1 MENNTEVLVSIES
14 VKIKD
19 FIFNT
24 NKLRIIRG
32 ASYLLDYLNQYVV
45 KDIIEKDVDKDNIL
59 YIGAGN
65 AKFFTTE
72 EKADKIIYEIKD
84 MYHRYA
90 PGSKLAI
97 ACVKKNTKDEKVWDL
112 LDRSGRETAIQK
124 SKGFPMLN
132 LDNPFVE
139 KCSFCNDKPSEWKN
153 NDPDDLIQQLNDLYH
168 GDKNNYD
175 KISKGK
181 VVGKI
186 LDEDKGICRECLA
199 KLIASTYIKKEDKND
214 VSFYNKVFKNIK
226 NYKLVDELEDLKDS
240 KSHIGFMYADGDG
253 LGVFLGGIKERFIK
267 LGNEKEYRQ
276 FMGEFSIELDKA
288 TKDSLIETLKEY
300 EAKDNKYGEF
310 FIVGGD
316 DVCGVFPADKVLGI
330 SITFQQKFEVR
341 MKKFTDKHSGRV
353 GKNQNITASSGVIIA
368 KVKTPIHYLFNQS
381 LELQKI
387 AKAKRT
393 SDLKHCKD
401 YKTGYIDFQVIGSEG
416 TTDIK
421 KFREN
426 KGHVMERPY
435 KIEDMS
441 SFYEKLNALKKSNF
455 PRNKLRKFYD
465 LKMASNN
472 SIENFFDFVT
482 LAGKLDKK
490 PKQVLVDIWLQD
502 IKLDLDLNSNLD
514 SNFKNP
520 LDDTLKN
527 IFDVIEVYD
536 FFKELK
542 GETNAN

>member
-1 MENNTEVLVSIES
+1 MKNNTEVLVSIES

-24 NKLRIIRG
+24 NKLKVIRG

-45 KDIIEKDVDKDNIL
+45 KNIIEKDVNKDDIL

-65 AKFFTTE
+65 AKFFTIK
-72 EKADKIIYEIKD
+72 EKADKIISQIKEK
-84 MYHRYA
+84 YNRYA

-97 ACVKKNTKDEKVWDL
+97 DYVEKKKGQKVWDL
-112 LDRSGRETAIQK
+112 LDELGEKTAIQK
-124 SKGFPMLN
+124 NKGFPILN

-139 KCSFCNDKPSEWKN
+139 KCSICNDKPSEWKT
-153 NDPDDLIQQLNDLYH
+153 NDSDDLIQKLNDLYQD
-168 GDKNNYD
+168 DKNNYS

-186 LDEDKGICRECLA
+186 LDGDKGICRECLA
-199 KLIASTYIKKEDKND
+199 KLIASTYIRKEDKND
-214 VSFYNKVFKNIK
+214 VSFYNKVLKDIT
-226 NYKLVDELEDLKDS
+226 NYKLADELDEFKDS

-253 LGVFLGGIKERFIK
+253 LGVFLGGIKENFINS
-267 LGNEKEYRQ
+267 GNEKEYIK
-276 FMGEFSIELDKA
+276 FMGEFSEELDKA
-288 TKDSLIETLKEY
+288 TKNSLIETLKEY
-300 EAKDNKYGEF
+300 ENKDSKYGEF

-316 DVCGVFPADKVLGI
+316 DVCGMFPADKVLGI
-330 SITFQQKFEVR
+330 STTFQQKFEAK
-341 MKKFTDKHSGRV
+341 MKIFGDAHKVNKY
-353 GKNQNITASSGVIIA
+353 QNITASSGVVIA
-368 KVKTPIHYLFNQS
+368 KVKTPIHYLFDQS
-381 LELQKI
+381 LTLQKI

-401 YKTGYIDFQVIGSEG
+401 YKTGYIDFQVVGSEG

-426 KGHVMERPY
+426 KNHVMERPY
-435 KIEDMS
+435 KIDDMN
-441 SFYEKLNALKKSNF
+441 SFYDKINELKEAKF

-465 LKMASNN
+465 LKMTNN
-472 SIENFFDFVT
+472 NNNIENFFDFLT

-490 PKQVLVDIWLQD
+490 PKQILVSTWLKD
-502 IKLDLDLNSNLD
+502 VELNLDLDFS
-514 SNFKNP
+514 SNFKSP
-520 LDDTLKN
+520 LDHTLSN
-527 IFDVIEVYD
+527 IFDIIEVYD

-542 GETNAN
+542 GETNEN